1 MAGDESDIS
10 AGRQDSIK
18 QTMASTNTT
27 SPGVTSDA
35 ETKTAG
41 TAPSISTTKAGIL
54 GYILGLAT
62 AGILYLVTKGKGKRS
77 NASRNVHATA
87 EGEPTLLPSPAPA
100 VDAHDNDGC
109 TAEEPVVN
117 HHAPAGQR
125 KLTDEDVET
134 IRAMKDGGKPVKE
147 IATLYGVS
155 PKTIYA
161 RLKKNNNPENHQK
174 TQDDCE

>member
-1 MAGDESDIS
+1 MAN
-10 AGRQDSIK
+10 
-18 QTMASTNTT
+18 STN
-27 SPGVTSDA
+27 P
-35 ETKTAG
+35 
-41 TAPSISTTKAGIL
+41 APSSAPLETTGGSGSRSTTKAGVL

-77 NASRNVHATA
+77 NESGSACPMP
-87 EGEPTLLPSPAPA
+87 EGEPNPLPSPSPA
-100 VDAHDNDGC
+100 VDGHDNDGC

-125 KLTDEDVET
+125 KLTSEDVET

-161 RLKKNNNPENHQK
+161 RLRKQK
-174 TQDDCE
+174 SNEQNIETDGSAE

>member
-1 MAGDESDIS
+1 MANSTSLAPSS
-10 AGRQDSIK
+10 APLG
-18 QTMASTNTT
+18 TT
-27 SPGVTSDA
+27 SGS
-35 ETKTAG
+35 G
-41 TAPSISTTKAGIL
+41 SNSTTKAGVL

-77 NASRNVHATA
+77 NESGSASPMP
-87 EGEPTLLPSPAPA
+87 EGEPTPLPSTAFP
-100 VDAHDNDGC
+100 VDDDVHDVNDGC
-109 TAEEPVVN
+109 TAEAPVN

-125 KLTDEDVET
+125 KLTSEDVET

-161 RLKKNNNPENHQK
+161 RLKKNNNLENHQN
-174 TQDDCE
+174 TQDD

>member
-1 MAGDESDIS
+1 MANSTSLAPSS
-10 AGRQDSIK
+10 APLG
-18 QTMASTNTT
+18 TT
-27 SPGVTSDA
+27 SGS
-35 ETKTAG
+35 G
-41 TAPSISTTKAGIL
+41 SNSTTKAAVF

-62 AGILYLVTKGKGKRS
+62 AGILYLVSGKGKRS
-77 NASRNVHATA
+77 NGSRSAVCP
-87 EGEPTLLPSPAPA
+87 EPHDDSPHLPPPFPA

-109 TAEEPVVN
+109 MVEEPTP
-117 HHAPAGQR
+117 APAGQR

-174 TQDDCE
+174 TQDD

>member
-1 MAGDESDIS
+1 MAN
-10 AGRQDSIK
+10 
-18 QTMASTNTT
+18 STNPAPSSAPLGTT
-27 SPGVTSDA
+27 SGS
-35 ETKTAG
+35 G
-41 TAPSISTTKAGIL
+41 SRSTTKAGVL

-77 NASRNVHATA
+77 NASRSAGPMP
-87 EGEPTLLPSPAPA
+87 EGEPTPLPSTAFP
-100 VDAHDNDGC
+100 VDDDVHDVKDGC

-134 IRAMKDGGKPVKE
+134 IRAMKDGGKPIKE

-174 TQDDCE
+174 TQDD

>member
-1 MAGDESDIS
+1 MAN
-10 AGRQDSIK
+10 
-18 QTMASTNTT
+18 STNPAPSSAPLGTT
-27 SPGVTSDA
+27 SGS
-35 ETKTAG
+35 G
-41 TAPSISTTKAGIL
+41 SRSTTKAGVL

-77 NASRNVHATA
+77 NESGSACPMP
-87 EGEPTLLPSPAPA
+87 EGEPNPLPSPSPA
-100 VDAHDNDGC
+100 VDGHDNDGC
-109 TAEEPVVN
+109 TDEVPEN

-147 IATLYGVS
+147 IAPLYCVS

-161 RLKKNNNPENHQK
+161 RLWKQK
-174 TQDDCE
+174 SNEQNIEKDGSAE

>member
-1 MAGDESDIS
+1 MAN
-10 AGRQDSIK
+10 
-18 QTMASTNTT
+18 TTNTT
-27 SPGVTSDA
+27 PSLGA
-35 ETKTAG
+35 KTG
-41 TAPSISTTKAGIL
+41 TGANSTTKAGVL

-62 AGILYLVTKGKGKRS
+62 AGILYVVTKSKGKRS
-77 NASRNVHATA
+77 NESGSACPMP
-87 EGEPTLLPSPAPA
+87 EGEPTPLPSTAFP
-100 VDAHDNDGC
+100 VDDDVHDVNDGC
-109 TAEEPVVN
+109 TAEVPEN
-117 HHAPAGQR
+117 LHAPAGQR

-174 TQDDCE
+174 DDRK

>member
-1 MAGDESDIS
+1 MA
-10 AGRQDSIK
+10 IK
-18 QTMASTNTT
+18 TN
-27 SPGVTSDA
+27 P
-35 ETKTAG
+35 
-41 TAPSISTTKAGIL
+41 APSSAALGTPNGSGSRSTTKAGVL

-62 AGILYLVTKGKGKRS
+62 AGILYVVTQGKGKRS
-77 NASRNVHATA
+77 NESGSACPMP
-87 EGEPTLLPSPAPA
+87 EGEPTPLPSTAFP
-100 VDAHDNDGC
+100 VDDDVHDVNDGC
-109 TAEEPVVN
+109 TAEVPEN
-117 HHAPAGQR
+117 LHAPAGQR

-174 TQDDCE
+174 TQDD

>member
-1 MAGDESDIS
+1 MAN
-10 AGRQDSIK
+10 
-18 QTMASTNTT
+18 STN
-27 SPGVTSDA
+27 P
-35 ETKTAG
+35 
-41 TAPSISTTKAGIL
+41 APSSAPLGTNSGSGSRSTTKAGVL

-62 AGILYLVTKGKGKRS
+62 AGILYLVTQGKGKRS
-77 NASRNVHATA
+77 NGTRSACPMP
-87 EGEPTLLPSPAPA
+87 EDEPTPLPSPSPV
-100 VDAHDNDGC
+100 VDGHDNDGC

-174 TQDDCE
+174 TQDD